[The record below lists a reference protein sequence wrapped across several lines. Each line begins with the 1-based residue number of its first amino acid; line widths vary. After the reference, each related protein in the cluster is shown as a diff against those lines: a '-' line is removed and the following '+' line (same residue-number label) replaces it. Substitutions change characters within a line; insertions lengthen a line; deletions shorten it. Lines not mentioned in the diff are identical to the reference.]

1 MKNVKSMIP
10 KKPAPDLI
18 RGGRRFS
25 EKIML
30 RQFRIAMLA
39 AVAFGAGICAI
50 AQPQAQTQAQAQDE
64 PRGDAGNG
72 KRIYLALGC
81 FTCHGR
87 SGQGGAYNGPAPIL
101 ASTALPFDGFK
112 GQIRNPAN
120 DMPAYSDAVL
130 SDKDVADIYAFVKS
144 LPGSRSAKDI
154 PILNN

>member
-1 MKNVKSMIP
+1 MSS
-10 KKPAPDLI
+10 LI
-18 RGGRRFS
+18 RAEEFFMRLVS
-25 EKIML
+25 
-30 RQFRIAMLA
+30 RICIVVLA
-39 AVAFGAGICAI
+39 AVAFGGGIGTV
-50 AQPQAQTQAQAQDE
+50 AQTQAQAQDE

-72 KRIYLALGC
+72 KRVYLALGC

>member
-1 MKNVKSMIP
+1 MRLVSRI
-10 KKPAPDLI
+10 
-18 RGGRRFS
+18 G
-25 EKIML
+25 
-30 RQFRIAMLA
+30 IAMLA

-50 AQPQAQTQAQAQDE
+50 AQTQTPAQAQAQAQDE

-144 LPGSRSAKDI
+144 LPGSRSSKDI